1 MGNSPSSSVLD
12 KLCGSSLPKAL
23 ISDSRF
29 MYVTFKSNFATSG
42 KGFLAVFEATDQ
54 AFNRFI
60 AVGIAIGATALVLI
74 IILVYWKIKKRRNK
88 GEEEHDDN
96 QSDIGTLD
104 RVTPD
109 DALLGNSTDSPHA
122 QPNDYDVAFQPRP
135 VPMETYNCQEDLK
148 NCSRTENDE
157 EFAWFKPS
165 KRKSKGFE

>member
-1 MGNSPSSSVLD
+1 MYSTGAHMWLQFVSDASGTSH
-12 KLCGSSLPKAL
+12 GFKAKY
-23 ISDSRF
+23 S
-29 MYVTFKSNFATSG
+29 
-42 KGFLAVFEATDQ
+42 AVNKP
-54 AFNRFI
+54 FNRFI

-74 IILVYWKIKKRRNK
+74 IILVYWKIKKKRNK

-148 NCSRTENDE
+148 NYSRTENDE